1 MRILNTDKQSI
12 DAGRKERGKSKN
24 CRAEEKENNN
34 TNGKRENEKV
44 TREEVK
50 REETVKKN

>member
-12 DAGRKERGKSKN
+12 DAGRKERGKSRN

-34 TNGKRENEKV
+34 TNGKRENDKGNERGS
-44 TREEVK
+44 RERK
-50 REETVKKN
+50 L